1 MATNTQKKQWKVWL
15 VSGLTFQCLM
25 SFHNFTSRWRK
36 SLPLEEA
43 VGTEITRFSISGVW
57 AHDIAWALARAAEF
71 TRMSNVSSTLLEAI
85 TECRFKGLSGDF
97 QTNDKYFLS
106 ETKKV
111 TAEGFCIDVF
121 RASIRP
127 FNYEV
132 EFIPWRNGSNY
143 DDLAYALSSQKD
155 KYDAAVGDITITF
168 NRSSYVDFTMP
179 FTEMGLGIVA
189 PKERSTWKNLRTK
202 SFRDLGRNRLE
213 LSFGL
218 ASLPLFMRTIYRL
231 QVSTSVVIRLVV
243 AVIRSRASDRIN
255 KRGESVED
263 KIKKIDV
270 ELCKYREQIQKTRS
284 CPVQQALKARAM
296 RLLKQKKMYEGQ
308 RDMLYNQTFNLD
320 QVSFAAEG
328 LKDAQQTSFGHHH
341 QQGRNFL
348 RKEHHFLLML
358 ETYPLPR
365 TLSRNKLNGTIPVSL
380 TGLPNLINLFTG
392 NNLNCGVG
400 QPHPCVSEVGRSGS
414 YITVRHYD
422 SSKPKTGII
431 AGAVV
436 GVTVVLFG
444 ILVFLFCKDRHKG
457 FKRDVFVDVAGW
469 FVDVAAVPPQI
480 GLASYLASL
489 NHEETRLAVACE
501 RTFLEMLDG
510 SCRSTPIAGYAAKDE
525 EGNCYLR
532 GLVASPDGTQVLDTS
547 RKGPYVFED
556 MVKMG
561 KDAGQELLSRA
572 GQAYLATKAIVK

>member
-1 MATNTQKKQWKVWL
+1 MADISFVVMYLEVVPPIGFVLSL
-15 VSGLTFQCLM
+15 VS
-25 SFHNFTSRWRK
+25 
-36 SLPLEEA
+36 
-43 VGTEITRFSISGVW
+43 
-57 AHDIAWALARAAEF
+57 
-71 TRMSNVSSTLLEAI
+71 LL
-85 TECRFKGLSGDF
+85 S
-97 QTNDKYFLS
+97 
-106 ETKKV
+106 
-111 TAEGFCIDVF
+111 
-121 RASIRP
+121 P
-127 FNYEV
+127 
-132 EFIPWRNGSNY
+132 
-143 DDLAYALSSQKD
+143 
-155 KYDAAVGDITITF
+155 
-168 NRSSYVDFTMP
+168 NRSAMSC
-179 FTEMGLGIVA
+179 
-189 PKERSTWKNLRTK
+189 
-202 SFRDLGRNRLE
+202 
-213 LSFGL
+213 
-218 ASLPLFMRTIYRL
+218 
-231 QVSTSVVIRLVV
+231 
-243 AVIRSRASDRIN
+243 IN

-263 KIKKIDV
+263 KIKKPDV
-270 ELCKYREQIQKTRS
+270 ELCKYREHIQKTLS
-284 CPVQQALKARAM
+284 GPVQQALKARAM

-308 RDMLYNQTFNLD
+308 RDMLYNHTFNLD
-320 QVSFAAEG
+320 QPLFMPVDVARSYMRARLPWGSPSVNNSEFWSPSSVGTQLLKEGTPFSYNAGNLSSSKFSNRKFAY
-328 LKDAQQTSFGHHH
+328 QHV
-341 QQGRNFL
+341 
-348 RKEHHFLLML
+348 FLLAL
-358 ETYPLPR
+358 SELWLSQILACVFIHCCIWPSR

-400 QPHPCVSEVGRSGS
+400 QPHPCVSEVARSGS
-414 YITVRHYD
+414 YITVRHCD

-431 AGAVV
+431 AGVVV

-532 GLVASPDGTQVLDTS
+532 GLVASPDVLDTS

-561 KDAGQELLSRA
+561 KYAGQELLSRA
-572 GQAYLATKAIVK
+572 GPGLFGN